1 MAFINKVILIGN
13 LGKDP
18 EVRTFPNGGKI
29 ATVRIATTEYWTDK
43 QSGEKREL
51 TEWHTITFSDRL
63 ADVVERYLRKGSS
76 IYIEGKLRTRS
87 WDDKQTGQKRY
98 ATEVRA
104 DVMQMLGGKP
114 DAQRSSGNYDQ
125 QGGAQYGGQDGYG
138 SSQPNEYARQSAGYG
153 NRNGGY
159 QKPQAAPA
167 QRPAAQPARSAEP
180 VPAGAFDDFRDDDIP
195 F

>member
-1 MAFINKVILIGN
+1 MAFVNKVILIGN

-18 EVRTFPNGGKI
+18 EVRAFPNGGKV

-51 TEWHTITFSDRL
+51 TEWHTVIFSDRL
-63 ADVVERYLRKGSS
+63 ADVAERYLRKGSS
-76 IYIEGKLRTRS
+76 VYIEGKLRTRS
-87 WDDKQTGQKRY
+87 WDDKQSGQKRY

-125 QGGAQYGGQDGYG
+125 QGGAQ
-138 SSQPNEYARQSAGYG
+138 SYG
-153 NRNGGY
+153 NYGDDY
-159 QKPQAAPA
+159 QQSQASAPQ
-167 QRPAAQPARSAEP
+167 QVVRPQPALA
-180 VPAGAFDDFRDDDIP
+180 AGTAPGSDDDIP